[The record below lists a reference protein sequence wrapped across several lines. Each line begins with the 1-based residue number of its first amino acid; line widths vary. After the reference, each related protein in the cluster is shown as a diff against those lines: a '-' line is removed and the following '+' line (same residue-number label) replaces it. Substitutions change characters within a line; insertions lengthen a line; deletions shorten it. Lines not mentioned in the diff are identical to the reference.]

1 MEYMVS
7 ASTDKGLVKD
17 TNQDS
22 YAIRIADSKVGRVL
36 FAVLCDGM
44 GGYSKGELASGTV
57 VAAFCDWFERRFPE
71 LLDNKLDDKILRD
84 EWDRLIQ
91 TCNEHI
97 KQYGQVKGISLGT
110 TVTAMLITESYFFVL
125 NVGDSRAY
133 KIGSQAEVLTLDQT
147 VVAQE
152 IALGRL
158 TEEEAKHDPRRSVL
172 LQCVGASDMVIPDIF
187 IGKTEK
193 NIVYMLCSDGF
204 RHEITNKEISA
215 HLNPRVMV
223 DTDIM
228 KKNLDDLIELN
239 KERNEKDNITVVAVR
254 TL

>member
-22 YAIRIADSKVGRVL
+22 FGIRIADSKAGKIL

-44 GGYSKGELASGTV
+44 GGYSKGEVASGTV
-57 VAAFCDWFERRFPE
+57 VAAFCEWFENSFPK
-71 LLDNKLDDKILRD
+71 LLDKQLDDKVLRD
-84 EWDRLIQ
+84 EWDRLVQ
-91 TCNEHI
+91 KCNERI
-97 KQYGQVKGISLGT
+97 KLYGVAHGINLGT

-133 KIGSQAEVLTLDQT
+133 RIGNEAEVLTLDQT
-147 VVAQE
+147 LVAQE

-158 TEEEAKHDPRRSVL
+158 TEEEAERDPRRSVL
-172 LQCVGASDMVIPDIF
+172 LQCVGASELVIPDIF
-187 IGKTEK
+187 VGKTDK

-204 RHEITNKEISA
+204 RHEITPKEISA

-228 KKNLDDLIELN
+228 KSNLDDLIELN
-239 KERNEKDNITVVAVR
+239 KERREKDNITVIAIR